1 MGKGKALPPRQPSP
15 SEEEEESEEAEE
27 EGQSEQQQQ
36 ESDGEGEESEDEV
49 FQPQPGTLCS
59 SVTYQMLAP
68 QVSGDFRIPVPLSR
82 DEMKQYRHT
91 NPWTQPKHPGI
102 SDIRFW
108 DLTQVECDRRNLTA
122 IMGMHQH
129 WNDEIIAQFYSTLWV
144 ESDEENQLDSK
155 MHWTIEGNRFSI
167 TYFNFAHILGFDDSD
182 YEKVKAIVFDPQE
195 DSEWGLM
202 YDARYADPK
211 HGVEFGLYHGMKP
224 YFWVL
229 NNMLRVT
236 LTPKDTA
243 VAVREQ
249 QQALSQIQTDMR
261 TLAATTSV
269 ELPPLA
275 QFTPLPYIEV
285 PRTGSHHVQQAQQL
299 PVRGLR
305 LRQRHDDVQELALHC
320 RLLPP
325 PPFVRDPSAYWHL
338 RPAEITSY
346 AVVDGGKHV
355 CISVDGG
362 GGSSSSYCLSTKNH
376 AWTKVVGAWTMP
388 FRGKVEYV
396 PELGLWFGFSIHN
409 HRQLAAADLSDMDSQ
424 PRLVRIISSNPQQ
437 LDYYYY
443 YVPEE
448 WEEYKD
454 PQLVSL
460 GSGRFCVVRFF
471 QTTRTL
477 SMMVSED
484 TGDQAFAVF
493 TAAATCL

>member
-1 MGKGKALPPRQPSP
+1 MSLPRLLRNFEWSTSLSRRRRDMNPIVENWFPSGAKSLRYVDLKSQLFHDTITPHTKEEEDRHATNKAVVASTTLTTMERIKLPSP
-15 SEEEEESEEAEE
+15 VFTLQSASNKVDCFPLADGDTFLADQLGRAFLLDAE
-27 EGQSEQQQQ
+27 
-36 ESDGEGEESEDEV
+36 
-49 FQPQPGTLCS
+49 TRNLCFMPRLHRPKRAPLSLFVHNADADADADADVAYGS
-59 SVTYQMLAP
+59 SVFVM
-68 QVSGDFRIPVPLSR
+68 
-82 DEMKQYRHT
+82 E
-91 NPWTQPKHPGI
+91 
-102 SDIRFW
+102 RFP
-108 DLTQVECDRRNLTA
+108 EP
-122 IMGMHQH
+122 
-129 WNDEIIAQFYSTLWV
+129 E
-144 ESDEENQLDSK
+144 
-155 MHWTIEGNRFSI
+155 
-167 TYFNFAHILGFDDSD
+167 
-182 YEKVKAIVFDPQE
+182 
-195 DSEWGLM
+195 
-202 YDARYADPK
+202 
-211 HGVEFGLYHGMKP
+211 
-224 YFWVL
+224 
-229 NNMLRVT
+229 
-236 LTPKDTA
+236 
-243 VAVREQ
+243 
-249 QQALSQIQTDMR
+249 
-261 TLAATTSV
+261 ATTCNKHSSC
-269 ELPPLA
+269 
-275 QFTPLPYIEV
+275 QFEAFVYGNGT
-285 PRTGSHHVQQAQQL
+285 TTFKNW
-299 PVRGLR
+299 
-305 LRQRHDDVQELALHC
+305 HC